1 MAAAP
6 CFAKIWSGPRDSHN
20 KLSRRWQSGAQQGI
34 ICLHKM
40 DHRAPSKQAQVPR
53 VLQPATP
60 YKDRSVTPKVNRR
73 TKIVATIGPGSESEP
88 MLAKLID
95 AGVNVF
101 RLNFSHGSA
110 EHHAE
115 VARRIRKQ
123 AASAGKYVGI
133 LADLQGPKIRI
144 SSFRDGAV
152 ELTRGARFQLDL
164 ALGDDEGTAQAVGL
178 DYPELCTSVSAG
190 DTLLLDDGRL
200 RLSVDDVGAG
210 TVDCTVVV
218 GGKLGS
224 RKGINRLGGGL
235 AAPALTTKDI
245 ADIDSLA
252 QVKPDFVAVSFVS
265 SANDIFQTRDLLQ
278 QHQLS
283 PAIIAKIERAEV
295 VADQDALNR
304 ILEAGFGIMVAR
316 GDLGVEVGDAQLIGI
331 QKDLISRA
339 RKSDRIVITATQ
351 MMESMISS
359 PMPTRAEVF
368 DVANAVL
375 DGTDAVMLSAETAVG
390 SFPEEVVKAMA
401 EAALGAERHPVART
415 SRYRLDKQFASAQET
430 IAMSAIYAAN
440 HYANVRGIA
449 CLTESGTTPLLM
461 SRLSSGLPIFALSN
475 RSETLQKLCL
485 CRGVVPL
492 YFDADAIEQGAIEA
506 LAIEFLQ
513 GEGYLQQGD
522 SILLTRGSVMGSPG
536 ATNIMKILPVA

>member
-1 MAAAP
+1 MT
-6 CFAKIWSGPRDSHN
+6 PR
-20 KLSRRWQSGAQQGI
+20 
-34 ICLHKM
+34 
-40 DHRAPSKQAQVPR
+40 
-53 VLQPATP
+53 
-60 YKDRSVTPKVNRR
+60 VNRR
-73 TKIVATIGPGSESEP
+73 TKIVATIGPGSESDD
-88 MLAKLID
+88 MIARLIT

-110 EHHAE
+110 EQHAR

-123 AASAGKYVGI
+123 AAVAGRYVGI

-144 SSFRDGAV
+144 GSFRDGSV
-152 ELTRGARFQLDL
+152 RLETGDRFRLDL
-164 ALGDDEGTAQAVGL
+164 GLGEGEGDAHGVGL
-178 DYPELCTSVSAG
+178 DYRELTTSVFRG

-200 RLSVDDVGAG
+200 RLRVDEVQTS
-210 TVDCTVVV
+210 TVDCTVLV
-218 GGKLGS
+218 GGILGS

-252 QVKPDFVAVSFVS
+252 EVRPDFVAVSFVS
-265 SANDIFQTRDLLQ
+265 SAEDIFQTRDLLRA
-278 QHQLS
+278 HQLE

-295 VADQDALNR
+295 VADNDTLNGIIDA
-304 ILEAGFGIMVAR
+304 AFGIMVAR
-316 GDLGVEVGDAQLIGI
+316 GDLGVEVGDAELIGL

-339 RKSDRIVITATQ
+339 RKMDRVVITATQ

-390 SFPEEVVKAMA
+390 SYPVEVVTAMA
-401 EAALGAERHPVART
+401 DAALGAERHPVART

-440 HYANVRGIA
+440 HYKTVRGIA

-461 SRLSSGLPIFALSN
+461 SRLSSGLPIFALSS
-475 RSETLQKLCL
+475 RSETLQRLCL

-492 YFDADAIEQGAIEA
+492 FFDASVFDQDTVEA
-506 LAIEFLQ
+506 SAIEFLCD
-513 GEGYLQQGD
+513 EGQLHKGD
-522 SILLTRGSVMGSPG
+522 AVLLTKGAIMGRPGS
-536 ATNIMKILPVA
+536 TNIMKILPVA